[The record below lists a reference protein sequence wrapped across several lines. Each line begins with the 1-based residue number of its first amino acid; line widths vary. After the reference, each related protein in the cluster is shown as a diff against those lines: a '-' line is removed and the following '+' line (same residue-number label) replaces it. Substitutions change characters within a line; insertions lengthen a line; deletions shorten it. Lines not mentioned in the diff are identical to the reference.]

1 MAGLPYSVSPACLL
15 AFDLYDHKVRL
26 MESGAKRLGLGSVRA
41 SVRDAAV
48 GMPLP
53 VADRI
58 LCDVPCSGLGVLAKK
73 PDLRYKSE
81 DGIDELPALQ
91 YEILSASAK
100 YLKLGGRLM
109 YSTCTLLREENEE
122 VFDRFVRENGDY
134 VPVDFGIGGEM
145 SEGGRFTFKPH
156 IHNTD
161 GFFVGI
167 LERIK

>member
-1 MAGLPYSVSPACLL
+1 
-15 AFDLYDHKVRL
+15 
-26 MESGAKRLGLGSVRA
+26 
-41 SVRDAAV
+41 
-48 GMPLP
+48 
-53 VADRI
+53 
-58 LCDVPCSGLGVLAKK
+58 
-73 PDLRYKSE
+73 
-81 DGIDELPALQ
+81 
-91 YEILSASAK
+91 
-100 YLKLGGRLM
+100 M

-134 VPVDFGIGGEM
+134 VPVDFSIGGER